1 MPHFAL
7 GNVSCAY
14 QTMASLSM
22 SVTDAMLGSF
32 NQANFLDP
40 AGWNL
45 ISPPPSFSVDK
56 LSAYQEAAAA
66 SIATATHKISV
77 E

>member
-1 MPHFAL
+1 
-7 GNVSCAY
+7 
-14 QTMASLSM
+14 M

-32 NQANFLDP
+32 NRANFLDP